1 MERPAWAPRSID
13 ISVPS
18 VSRIYDYYLGG
29 SHNFEVDREAA
40 RRAMEFMPGLPKTM
54 QANRAFLRRA
64 VRFAAQEGITQF
76 LDIGS
81 GIPTFGNVHEVAQA
95 ARPGA
100 HVVYVD
106 HDPVAV
112 THSQAVLAG
121 NEDADVVAAD
131 LREPREIL
139 ASSQVQ
145 RLLDLNRPVALL
157 LVAIL
162 HFVDDS
168 DDPQGAVA
176 ELRDALAP
184 GSLLILTHASYEGIP
199 LPQERSLGAVD
210 VYKDIR
216 NPLIMRTREEIA
228 RFFEGYDMVEPGLVP
243 MALWRPETAPED
255 EDPYAFAGF
264 AGVGRL
270 GARATAGRRHAAGAA
285 GTPMPRTRRNG
296 RTA

>member
-40 RRAMEFMPGLPKTM
+40 RKAMEFMPGLPKVM
-54 QANRAFLRRA
+54 QANRAFMRRA
-64 VRFAAQEGITQF
+64 VRFAAGEGIDQF

-81 GIPTFGNVHEVAQA
+81 GIPTFGNVHEIAQRT
-95 ARPGA
+95 RPGA
-100 HVVYVD
+100 RVVYVD

-112 THSQAVLAG
+112 AHSQAVLRD

-131 LREPREIL
+131 LLKPQEIL
-139 ASSQVQ
+139 ASAQVQ
-145 RLLDLNRPVALL
+145 QLIDLNRPVALL

-162 HFVDDS
+162 HFVEDA
-168 DDPQGAVA
+168 DDPYRAVA

-184 GSLLILTHASYEGIP
+184 GSMLVVTHAAFEGIP
-199 LPQERSLGAVD
+199 LPREQAEGAVD
-210 VYKDIR
+210 VYKNIR

-243 MALWRPETAPED
+243 MPNWRPDTAPED
-255 EDPYAFAGF
+255 EDPYSFSAFG
-264 AGVGRL
+264 GVGR
-270 GARATAGRRHAAGAA
+270 TA
-285 GTPMPRTRRNG
+285 
-296 RTA
+296 

>member
-40 RRAMEFMPGLPKTM
+40 RKAMEFLPGLPKIM
-54 QANRAFLRRA
+54 QANRAFMRRA
-64 VRFAAQEGITQF
+64 VRFAAAEGITQF

-81 GIPTFGNVHEVAQA
+81 GIPTFGNVHEVAQQA
-95 ARPGA
+95 SPGA
-100 HVVYVD
+100 HVMYVD

-112 THSQAVLAG
+112 AHSQAVLAG
-121 NEDADVVAAD
+121 NATAGVVAAD
-131 LREPREIL
+131 LRKPQEIL
-139 ASSQVQ
+139 ASAEVQ
-145 RLLDLNRPVALL
+145 RLIDVNRPVALL

-162 HFVDDS
+162 HFVEDA
-168 DDPQGAVA
+168 DDPYGAVA
-176 ELRDALAP
+176 QLREALAP

-199 LPQERSLGAVD
+199 LPPERAEGAVD

-216 NPLIMRTREEIA
+216 NPLIMRSRDEIA

-243 MALWRPETAPED
+243 MPDWRPDTAPED
-255 EDPYAFAGF
+255 EDPFSFSGF
-264 AGVGRL
+264 AGVGR
-270 GARATAGRRHAAGAA
+270 TA
-285 GTPMPRTRRNG
+285 
-296 RTA
+296 

>member
-18 VSRIYDYYLGG
+18 VARIYDYYLGG

-40 RRAMEFMPGLPKTM
+40 RRAMGHLPGLPKIM
-54 QANRAFLRRA
+54 QANRAFMRRA
-64 VRFAAQEGITQF
+64 VRFALDEGVTQF

-95 ARPGA
+95 ARPGSR
-100 HVVYVD
+100 VVYVD

-112 THSQAVLAG
+112 THSEAVLAG
-121 NEDADVVAAD
+121 NDDADVVAAD
-131 LREPREIL
+131 LRKPRDIL
-139 ASSQVQ
+139 KSP
-145 RLLDLNRPVALL
+145 RLRALIDVNRPVALL

-162 HFVDDS
+162 HFVEDT
-168 DDPQGAVA
+168 DDPYAAVA

-184 GSLLILTHASYEGIP
+184 GSLLVLTHASYEGIP
-199 LPQERSLGAVD
+199 LPPERSEGAVD

-216 NPLIMRTREEIA
+216 NPLIMRSREEIA

-243 MALWRPETAPED
+243 MPLWRPETAPED
-255 EDPYAFAGF
+255 EDPYAFSGY
-264 AGVGRL
+264 AGVGR
-270 GARATAGRRHAAGAA
+270 TA
-285 GTPMPRTRRNG
+285 
-296 RTA
+296 

>member
-40 RRAMEFMPGLPKTM
+40 RKAMEFMPGLPKIM
-54 QANRAFLRRA
+54 QANRAFMRRA
-64 VRFAAQEGITQF
+64 VRYAADAGITQF

-81 GIPTFGNVHEVAQA
+81 GIPTFGNVHEVARE

-100 HVVYVD
+100 RVVYVD

-112 THSQAVLAG
+112 AHSQVVLEGEA
-121 NEDADVVAAD
+121 DADVVAAD
-131 LREPREIL
+131 LLKPRDIL
-139 ASSQVQ
+139 ASGPVEQ
-145 RLLDLNRPVALL
+145 LIDLERPVALL

-162 HFVDDS
+162 HFVEDR
-168 DDPQGAVA
+168 DDPYSAVA
-176 ELRDALAP
+176 ELTAALAP
-184 GSLLILTHASYEGIP
+184 GSLLVLTHASYEGIP
-199 LPQERSLGAVD
+199 LPPARAEGAVD

-216 NPLIMRTREEIA
+216 NPLVMRSRDEIA

-243 MALWRPETAPED
+243 MPHWRPETAPED
-255 EDPYAFAGF
+255 EDPYAFSGF
-264 AGVGRL
+264 AGVGR
-270 GARATAGRRHAAGAA
+270 AS
-285 GTPMPRTRRNG
+285 
-296 RTA
+296 

>member
-40 RRAMEFMPGLPKTM
+40 RKAMEFLPGLPKIM
-54 QANRAFLRRA
+54 QANRAFMRRA
-64 VRFAAQEGITQF
+64 VRFAAAEGITQF

-81 GIPTFGNVHEVAQA
+81 GIPTFGNVHEVAQEA
-95 ARPGA
+95 SPGA
-100 HVVYVD
+100 HVMYVD

-112 THSQAVLAG
+112 AHSQAVLAG
-121 NEDADVVAAD
+121 NATADVIAAD
-131 LREPREIL
+131 LRKPQEIL
-139 ASSQVQ
+139 ASAEVQ
-145 RLLDLNRPVALL
+145 RLIDVNRPVALL

-162 HFVDDS
+162 HFVEDA
-168 DDPQGAVA
+168 DDPYGAVA
-176 ELRDALAP
+176 QLREALVP

-199 LPQERSLGAVD
+199 LPPERAEGAVD

-216 NPLIMRTREEIA
+216 NPLIMRSRDEIA

-243 MALWRPETAPED
+243 MPDWRPDTAPED
-255 EDPYAFAGF
+255 EDPFSFSGF
-264 AGVGRL
+264 AGVGR
-270 GARATAGRRHAAGAA
+270 AA
-285 GTPMPRTRRNG
+285 
-296 RTA
+296 